1 MTVKETIAA
10 IQVLPDDIDIREHP
24 KIQTL
29 IINIENKMQ
38 SEELFSY
45 TDRLVAYSMGNTNA
59 TMTKAFIKNM
69 RTLLLTAYFDWDMV

>member
-1 MTVKETIAA
+1 MTAKETIAA

-38 SEELFSY
+38 SEGIIQLH
-45 TDRLVAYSMGNTNA
+45 R
-59 TMTKAFIKNM
+59 
-69 RTLLLTAYFDWDMV
+69 